1 MISPLSLNIIR
12 YNYRLGA
19 YAGWSVTDSNG
30 LSTFVESGT
39 MNVWFGIRIVLYAA
53 CCQCH
58 GGKNGTNQYLSFIHN
73 LCLFNNYFAID
84 DKHTLRRIS
93 YTLTIQVVVLLN
105 VER

>member
-39 MNVWFGIRIVLYAA
+39 MNVGSGFGLSSTLHAVSAMAA
-53 CCQCH
+53 KTAQI
-58 GGKNGTNQYLSFIHN
+58 NILALFITYTYLITI
-73 LCLFNNYFAID
+73 LP
-84 DKHTLRRIS
+84 
-93 YTLTIQVVVLLN
+93 LTINTPLEGLAT
-105 VER
+105 R

>member
-39 MNVWFGIRIVLYAA
+39 MNVGSGFG
-53 CCQCH
+53 
-58 GGKNGTNQYLSFIHN
+58 LSSTLHAVSAI
-73 LCLFNNYFAID
+73 LFNNYFAID